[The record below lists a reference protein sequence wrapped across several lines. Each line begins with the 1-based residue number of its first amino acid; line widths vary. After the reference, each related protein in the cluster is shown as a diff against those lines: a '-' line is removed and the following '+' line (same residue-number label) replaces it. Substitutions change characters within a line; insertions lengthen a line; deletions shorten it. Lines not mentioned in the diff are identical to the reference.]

1 LQALQGDGI
10 NFFDIDRMKAVMGVS
25 TTRVATF
32 VVWTRDNM
40 PKKHVMHYSTTP
52 HDACAFNDR
61 QASQSRVSEGY
72 NSYVACMKA
81 RQAFLPPLK
90 RTNSP

>member
-32 VVWTRDNM
+32 MVWTCVNM
-40 PKKHVMHYSTTP
+40 PKKHVMHHFTAP
-52 HDACAFNDR
+52 HGACAFNDR
-61 QASQSRVSEGY
+61 QASQSRVSEEY
-72 NSYVACMKA
+72 SSYVACMKA
-81 RQAFLPPLK
+81 HQASLPPSK
-90 RTNSP
+90 RINFP